1 MRSSFHWT
9 RKPQNGDI
17 ASHILQSPAQPVL
30 WLRICFAGITYQ
42 QWIEQMTDP
51 TMTLMEFLRNVGLEP
66 DEGVLQGGLRQLS
79 QVVMELE
86 AAEPIGVGRNNRTPE
101 CKT

>member
-1 MRSSFHWT
+1 
-9 RKPQNGDI
+9 
-17 ASHILQSPAQPVL
+17 
-30 WLRICFAGITYQ
+30 
-42 QWIEQMTDP
+42 
-51 TMTLMEFLRNVGLEP
+51 MTLMEFLRNVGLEP